1 MARHPHLATVVS
13 YYDRHPISAEHGL
26 GAMKTQEAARYKS
39 RAEVAAQQAIRRAL
53 DAAGFT
59 GTGIMAYSA
68 KFNSG
73 YYGPFRDAVGS
84 AGQLKTAHKRSYQM
98 DPANGREAMKEI
110 DLDLARSTA
119 KMIGAG
125 AGAAKSAPERFA
137 SFVAMLAN
145 YLDPDW
151 RNREPYGPPR

>member
-1 MARHPHLATVVS
+1 MADFPAPPPLTEL
-13 YYDRHPISAEHGL
+13 Y
-26 GAMKTQEAARYKS
+26 
-39 RAEVAAQQAIRRAL
+39 AIYCE
-53 DAAGFT
+53 
-59 GTGIMAYSA
+59 AYSA
-68 KFNSG
+68 
-73 YYGPFRDAVGS
+73 V
-84 AGQLKTAHKRSYQM
+84 RSEAPL
-98 DPANGREAMKEI
+98 PAKEI